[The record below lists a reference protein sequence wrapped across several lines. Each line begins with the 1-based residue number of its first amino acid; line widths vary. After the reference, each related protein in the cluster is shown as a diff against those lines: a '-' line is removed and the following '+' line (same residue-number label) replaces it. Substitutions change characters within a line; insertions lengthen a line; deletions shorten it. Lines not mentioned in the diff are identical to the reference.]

1 MDTQI
6 YLQII
11 NLFVV
16 KDIFWGKLPIR
27 VCWVKKNGNRPV
39 NLKSTL
45 KILSKTRVTS
55 HIRYGGKFLVLYK
68 YGLLLTM

>member
-27 VCWVKKNGNRPV
+27 VCWVKNNGNRPI

-45 KILSKTRVTS
+45 KILSKTHVTS
-55 HIRYGGKFLVLYK
+55 HIG
-68 YGLLLTM
+68 

>member
-6 YLQII
+6 HLQII

-16 KDIFWGKLPIR
+16 NDIFWGKLPIR
-27 VCWVKKNGNRPV
+27 VCWVKNNGNRPI

-45 KILSKTRVTS
+45 KILSKTHVTS
-55 HIRYGGKFLVLYK
+55 HIG
-68 YGLLLTM
+68 

>member
-11 NLFVV
+11 TLFVV
-16 KDIFWGKLPIR
+16 NDIFWGKLPIR
-27 VCWVKKNGNRPV
+27 VCWVKNNGNRLV

-45 KILSKTRVTS
+45 KIFSKTRVTS
-55 HIRYGGKFLVLYK
+55 HIGYGGKFLVLYK
-68 YGLLLTM
+68 YELLLTL